1 MTILQDVG
9 SENALLA
16 ELGRLKAE
24 NELLKARAKARAS
37 SRISFKV
44 SEKGALSIY
53 GLGRFPVT
61 LYLSQFEALAGAWDE
76 IKVFVEANRAS
87 FAVKE

>member
-24 NELLKARAKARAS
+24 NELLKANEARRAAS
-37 SRISFKV
+37 RLHLKV
-44 SEKGALSIY
+44 SEKGAVSIY
-53 GLGRFPVT
+53 GLGKFPVT
-61 LYLSQFEALAGAWDE
+61 LYLSQFKALDAAWPL
-76 IKVFVEANRAS
+76 VQQFVKDNQS
-87 FAVKE
+87 QLKTKD